1 MIQSKFD
8 EFIDYNHEKL
18 AELKLVGRE
27 ADGTPNH
34 FMNVTGMQRLHNG
47 AIWQQYTE
55 MQKMKELMY
64 DAMVELMGKEKADK
78 KLKNHDIQLLQNND
92 LLN

>member
-1 MIQSKFD
+1 M
-8 EFIDYNHEKL
+8 
-18 AELKLVGRE
+18 V
-27 ADGTPNH
+27 
-34 FMNVTGMQRLHNG
+34 NVTGMQHLHNG

-64 DAMVELMGKEKADK
+64 DTMVEMLGKEKADK
-78 KLKNHDIQLLQNND
+78 KLKDHDIQLLDNKA